1 MLSFMLQEGVITIG
15 TISGIFTALLLNSVK
30 NNIID
35 PCVEKVAPINKLIN
49 RPISEIIEDIK
60 DDSKLNNSNDKNNKN
75 FSPQVSKEQPQ
86 LPQGGNQGGGLFNQF
101 GTNNHG
107 NQFGG
112 PGKTEIKWKIFLRD
126 LITWL
131 IIMLILYLAWKHI
144 LHPIKMKGNINV
156 PSHNTQY
163 FPMGI
168 GKLKK

>member
-1 MLSFMLQEGVITIG
+1 MLQEGVITIG

-35 PCVEKVAPINKLIN
+35 PCVEKAIPTTKLIN

-60 DDSKLNNSNDKNNKN
+60 DDGKLNNSNAKNS
-75 FSPQVSKEQPQ
+75 SPQVSKEQQPQ
-86 LPQGGNQGGGLFNQF
+86 QSGQQSGQQNGSLFNQF
-101 GTNNHG
+101 GLNNHG

-112 PGKTEIKWKIFLRD
+112 PGKTEIKWKILLRD
-126 LITWL
+126 FITWL
-131 IIMLILYLAWKHI
+131 IIIFILYLAWKHI
-144 LHPIKMKGNINV
+144 LHPIKMKGNLNI

-168 GKLKK
+168 GKFKK